1 MIKQFRF
8 HGELVSFIKGKTI
21 HALHLIVQLQL
32 TPPPPVKLCA
42 TRTEGTRLPFL
53 ESPVDIS
60 GSKGP
65 VAFWV
70 KLAK

>member
-1 MIKQFRF
+1 MIRQFPF
-8 HGELVSFIKGKTI
+8 HGELVSFIKGKTF
-21 HALHLIVQLQL
+21 HVVHLIVQLQP
-32 TPPPPVKLCA
+32 TRPPPVKLCA
-42 TRTEGTRLPFL
+42 TRIGGIRLPFL
-53 ESPVDIS
+53 ESPVDMS